1 MTLPQK
7 LIAVG
12 MRYNSGAEAY
22 LKKLSLPC
30 SISIQA
36 ERNDKATGNMA
47 YAVYHRGVKLA
58 FIREAD
64 LGMLKAETNHSPAI
78 PGYEIIQVYPNYLVL
93 RPGITMARNPC
104 AEIKPYQNIPEA
116 LGNYI
121 TSSDMSS
128 IQPGNTKFKQEYSA
142 EYLTTNKEETMF
154 DKIVAANKTVAV
166 SAAYLEAGRMAN
178 NQVAKLV
185 GAKAPMMVRGYVD
198 TPVGKLV
205 LANLTSMAVEQ
216 FRPADAKLKK
226 VANAMMANAYQELIR
241 TVDIEGMLNELTS
254 SEGIKNALAA
264 VAGQEEVVVAKA

>member
-12 MRYNSGAEAY
+12 MRYNSGAEAH
-22 LKKLSLPC
+22 LKKLLLPC
-30 SISIQA
+30 YVDIQA
-36 ERNDKATGNMA
+36 ERNDKATGNVA
-47 YAVYHRGVKLA
+47 YAVYHHRTKLA

-64 LGMLKAETNHSPAI
+64 LGMLKSESKNSLCVT
-78 PGYEIIQVYPNYLVL
+78 GYEITQIYPNYLVL
-93 RPGITMARNPC
+93 KPRKTALESARDENPC
-104 AEIKPYQNIPEA
+104 AEIFLVDPYQNIPGVA
-116 LGNYI
+116 GKYTTTPATI
-121 TSSDMSS
+121 IPVSDQ
-128 IQPGNTKFKQEYSA
+128 ILRNP
-142 EYLTTNKEETMF
+142 NKRKENMF
-154 DKIVAANKTVAV
+154 DKIVAANKSVAV

-185 GAKAPMMVRGYVD
+185 GAKAPLMVRGYVD

-216 FRPADAKLKK
+216 FRPTDVKLKK

-254 SEGIKNALAA
+254 SEGIKSALAA
-264 VAGQEEVVVAKA
+264 VAGQEDAAIKA